1 MIKILQ
7 KPLGANPSGAAYHY
21 FLNNQLTC
29 VGIDF
34 SGKF

>member
-7 KPLGANPSGAAYHY
+7 KPLGANAFGAACHR

-29 VGIDF
+29 VGVDY
-34 SGKF
+34 